1 MSGPGTASGQTEY
14 TAWVAPSCAP
24 NTAATAYLT
33 TAVNLAYCW
42 LWRAEFRIPPGH
54 AGLTGI
60 ALQDSGTWIIPYE
73 GSTPAWLIG
82 DDDLLEYPYG
92 KELGANVVLAY
103 YNTSAPCIPTA
114 GRCGSSTRPC
124 RALTTDEA
132 VIVTPNVAD
141 YLGAGAAA
149 ATA

>member
-54 AGLTGI
+54 AGVTGI

-103 YNTSAPCIPTA
+103 YNTSTLYTHGWQVRLIYTPM
-114 GRCGSSTRPC
+114 S
-124 RALTTDEA
+124 ALDNDQA

-141 YLGAGAAA
+141 YLAAGDEP
-149 ATA
+149 